1 MMRSFG
7 LACLMGVAVS
17 GGVYAQDKAPEYA
30 TRQPAKTGQAPGM
43 KATELN
49 PKTRIF
55 QITFSRGDEVG
66 QGLAEF
72 ASKNHLTNAT
82 FTALGAFDHAV
93 IGWSDPDKRAFKIV
107 RLDEEMEITSF
118 VGNIMTGRDGNP
130 VVHAHCTVSLLRNGQ
145 VYAGHLIEGHI
156 SLTMQMRLEDNEPL
170 VTAQAPA
177 N

>member
-1 MMRSFG
+1 MRSPG
-7 LACLMGVAVS
+7 LAVLFAV
-17 GGVYAQDKAPEYA
+17 GLAGTVQAQTPEYA
-30 TRQPAKTGQAPGM
+30 TRQPMKPGQAPGL

-72 ASKNHLTNAT
+72 AAQNHLTNAS

-93 IGWSDPDKRAFKIV
+93 IGWSDPDKRAFKVIH
-107 RLDEEMEITSF
+107 LDEEMEITSF
-118 VGNIMTGRDGNP
+118 VGNITTGRDGAP
-130 VVHAHCTVSLLRNGQ
+130 VVHAHCTVALLRNGQ
-145 VYAGHLIEGHI
+145 VYAGHLMEGKI

-170 VTAQAPA
+170 VKAQAPA

>member
-1 MMRSFG
+1 MRSWGFACV
-7 LACLMGVAVS
+7 LALAVC
-17 GGVYAQDKAPEYA
+17 GTAQAQDKAPEYA
-30 TRQPAKTGQAPGM
+30 TRQAMKPGQAPGM

-49 PKTRIF
+49 PRTRIF
-55 QITFSRGDEVG
+55 QITFSRGDEVE

-72 ASKNHLTNAT
+72 AAKNHLTNAS
-82 FTALGAFDHAV
+82 FSALGAFDHAV
-93 IGWSDPDKRAFKIV
+93 IGWSDPDKRAFKVIH
-107 RLDEEMEITSF
+107 LDEEMEITSF
-118 VGNIMTGRDGNP
+118 VGNITLGRDGAP

-145 VYAGHLIEGHI
+145 VYAGHLMEGHI

>member
-7 LACLMGVAVS
+7 LACLIAFVAFS
-17 GGVYAQDKAPEYA
+17 ASQAQDRSPEYA
-30 TRQPAKTGQAPGM
+30 TRQPAKTGQALGM

-49 PKTRIF
+49 PRTRIF
-55 QITFSRGDEVG
+55 QITFSRGDEVN

-72 ASKNHLTNAT
+72 AAKNHLTNAT

-93 IGWSDPDKRAFKIV
+93 IGWSDPDKRAFKII

-118 VGNIMTGRDGNP
+118 VGNITTGRDGNP

-145 VYAGHLIEGHI
+145 VYAGHLMEGHI